1 MELTEL
7 NVEELQARQA
17 ELNAMPTDEA
27 TTDELEARANELEAI
42 KAELE
47 ARKEAA
53 KKAEEERQEVAK
65 GNDPVVKEF
74 TEVKKM
80 EENRFAINS
89 PEYREAWLKE
99 LQGKEFTE
107 ETAVDLLLKEYEV
120 DHDTAAKDVKA
131 LVAKWIEIGLVA
143 E

>member
-1 MELTEL
+1 MKIKEGFKLRTICGQNVISGEGTANVNYSSLISL
-7 NVEELQARQA
+7 ND
-17 ELNAMPTDEA
+17 T
-27 TTDELEARANELEAI
+27 
-42 KAELE
+42 
-47 ARKEAA
+47 AA
-53 KKAEEERQEVAK
+53 YL
-65 GNDPVVKEF
+65 F
-74 TEVKKM
+74 
-80 EENRFAINS
+80 
-89 PEYREAWLKE
+89 KE